1 MAAAETET
9 SWEAV
14 IARSLAYQ
22 AMHLAGLA
30 EATMVKRAQFLM
42 TLGLPRADA
51 AAMLGSNDES
61 LRVQLNQA
69 KRKAAAADA
78 K

>member
-9 SWEAV
+9 PWDAV

-22 AMHLAGLA
+22 SMHLAGLA
-30 EATMVKRAQFLM
+30 DASMVKRAQFLM

-69 KRKAAAADA
+69 KRKAATSGG

>member
-1 MAAAETET
+1 MATAENET
-9 SWEAV
+9 PWDAV

-30 EATMVKRAQFLM
+30 DTSMVKRAQFLM
-42 TLGLPRADA
+42 TLGIPRADA

-69 KRKAAAADA
+69 KRKAAGNGG

>member
-1 MAAAETET
+1 MAGTENETP
-9 SWEAV
+9 WEAV

-22 AMHLAGLA
+22 SMHLAGLA
-30 EATMVKRAQFLM
+30 DASMVKRAQFLM
-42 TLGLPRADA
+42 TLGVPRSDA

-61 LRVQLNQA
+61 LRVQLA
-69 KRKAAAADA
+69 KDKKKAATPNG